1 MDPDNPVVFKVNLS
15 VQPNSIFVLA
25 ADDVSI
31 AEKAAWLQGQGAGL
45 EIW

>member
-25 ADDVSI
+25 ADDV